1 MRVWCIMSSLRRGCP
16 DVSHAATAFFLF
28 LHGYSDSFSKLL
40 TFWLW
45 LFMLYT
51 QVMIVF
57 VLLLNSKT
65 VSKKLRKCRWR
76 IDEAEQ
82 ATGCISLELH
92 IRLWCRFP
100 SEAPLCYPKAQT
112 VFCCWNK
119 KWFQMWVSVKVDIR
133 GTTSVCCSL
142 GVHTSEGQIH
152 IRSSYLQ
159 PPHSFIH
166 VGQLAL
172 IHRLNPKYSQRVY

>member
-1 MRVWCIMSSLRRGCP
+1 MKLNRPQVAFLWSCTSGY
-16 DVSHAATAFFLF
+16 DVDFPVR
-28 LHGYSDSFSKLL
+28 LHYAIQKP
-40 TFWLW
+40 
-45 LFMLYT
+45 
-51 QVMIVF
+51 
-57 VLLLNSKT
+57 
-65 VSKKLRKCRWR
+65 
-76 IDEAEQ
+76 
-82 ATGCISLELH
+82 
-92 IRLWCRFP
+92 RL
-100 SEAPLCYPKAQT
+100 QT
-112 VFCCWNK
+112 TSVFCCWNK

-172 IHRLNPKYSQRVY
+172 IHRLNPKYSQRVTKSLLVILCFLLKVSFTLSEISWQQDHRWFYTRHSNTWPKFSICMVLIERKKWPFFLSTVLKSCILSYTL